1 MPPLD
6 GVRVLDLSRVLAGPY
21 CTMVLADL
29 GADVI
34 KVERPG
40 VGDETRAWGPPY
52 AGGESA
58 YYVSVNRGKRS
69 CAIDLSTEEG
79 QRQAQELAAGSHVVI
94 ENFRVGTAERMGLGY
109 EDLAARNPTVVY
121 CSITGFGSDREPHGR
136 PGYDFVAQAESGLMS
151 ITGEAGGEPM
161 KVGVALVDVLTGL
174 HASSAILAALTRA
187 RASGSRCR

>member
-58 YYVSVNRGKRS
+58 YYISVNRGKRS

-79 QRQAQELAAGSHVVI
+79 QRQAQELAARLACGDRELPRGHGGADGARLRGRGRSQPDGGLLLDH
-94 ENFRVGTAERMGLGY
+94 RVRIGPR
-109 EDLAARNPTVVY
+109 AAR
-121 CSITGFGSDREPHGR
+121 
-136 PGYDFVAQAESGLMS
+136 AAGL
-151 ITGEAGGEPM
+151 
-161 KVGVALVDVLTGL
+161 
-174 HASSAILAALTRA
+174 
-187 RASGSRCR
+187 